1 MTTTPTPAA
10 PAPAPTA
17 QPATDPAHAA
27 PVFRTRVPVT
37 AEALA
42 AYRTAARTGLPPATG
57 PAAQLAS
64 PAHPFVLAH
73 TLAQHT
79 VAALT
84 ADEDAFTG
92 VVHLAQEI
100 RTHHPLPPA
109 TDAAT
114 GTDVEVTVTA
124 ARREPRGTRIALTT
138 RLTTPH
144 GTLLAELTTA
154 ALLLGATRITPH
166 GALPPTA
173 HPGTTPDTGPHTL
186 THTLT
191 PADVR
196 AYAHAAGDLN
206 PIHLDDHA
214 ARAAGFPS
222 AIAHGMHLLALAA
235 EEITDRHAA
244 GDPTRITA
252 LGARF
257 AAPVTPGTPLHLT
270 LHPHD
275 RGTVVRFTLA
285 TTTATATATAVKAG
299 WATIAPAGE

>member
-1 MTTTPTPAA
+1 MTTTPAPTPAA
-10 PAPAPTA
+10 PAPAPA
-17 QPATDPAHAA
+17 PA
-27 PVFRTRVPVT
+27 FRTRVPVT
-37 AEALA
+37 AAALN
-42 AYRTAARTGLPPATG
+42 AYRTAARTGLTPATTQ
-57 PAAQLAS
+57 AAC
-64 PAHPFVLAH
+64 PTHPFVLAH

-84 ADEDAFTG
+84 TGEDTFTG

-100 RTHHPLPPA
+100 RTHHPLLP
-109 TDAAT
+109 
-114 GTDVEVTVTA
+114 GTDTDIEVTVTA
-124 ARREPRGTRIALTT
+124 ARREARGTRIALTT

-144 GTLLAELTTA
+144 GTPIADLTTA
-154 ALLLGATRITPH
+154 ALLLGATRTTPH
-166 GALPPTA
+166 GTLPPTT
-173 HPGTTPDTGPHTL
+173 HPGTTPDTEPHTL

-191 PADVR
+191 PADIH

-214 ARAAGFPS
+214 ARAAGFP
-222 AIAHGMHLLALAA
+222 ATIAHGMHLLALAA
-235 EEITDRHAA
+235 EEITDRHAD

-257 AAPVTPGTPLHLT
+257 AAPTTPHTPLRLT

-285 TTTATATATAVKAG
+285 TATTTAVKAG
-299 WATIAPAGE
+299 WATLAPAGE